1 MGPSQNGGVAQYR
14 AILMGINDDQFL
26 VGNVVPNFQT
36 NPCSLCW
43 YHTHQCLLQ
52 LKDHTSGSNH
62 VQSPPD
68 FGRPISL
75 KHLYVLMMTSCCFL
89 APVASVFANK
99 NVKLLCFW
107 VFFEWPHRESFMI
120 SWRKQ
125 WHQGFGPRR
134 HILRSGQTW
143 KRLHAAHELILG
155 RLIQLCWEA
164 QWPKNWPANSSN
176 EKHINISIA
185 QWVWSWS
192 WFPIWIHPQLLRPKA
207 WIQAARS
214 SSPSPSWAT
223 RQWAVGR
230 VLVASNMEILRQR
243 ISANPWNIGA
253 STSSKTLR
261 DRTTGNS
268 RDWTIE
274 YGYRLLLNMIIAY
287 KLCAAQ
293 GTAQLVMM
301 GPACLGTAGH
311 SRAQPGTAAQCF
323 CDEKTSLVLRA
334 MLEIMVQ
341 LKMIF
346 YRRKMTIEMTE
357 TNHGNICHGFSS
369 KREGWRLITPRLD
382 LFEQRSPSFQPS
394 EMILFFV

>member
-52 LKDHTSGSNH
+52 LKDHTSGPNH

-125 WHQGFGPRR
+125 WQQGFGPRR

-176 EKHINISIA
+176 EKTNL
-185 QWVWSWS
+185 
-192 WFPIWIHPQLLRPKA
+192 P
-207 WIQAARS
+207 
-214 SSPSPSWAT
+214 
-223 RQWAVGR
+223 
-230 VLVASNMEILRQR
+230 NC
-243 ISANPWNIGA
+243 
-253 STSSKTLR
+253 KT
-261 DRTTGNS
+261 
-268 RDWTIE
+268 
-274 YGYRLLLNMIIAY
+274 Y
-287 KLCAAQ
+287 
-293 GTAQLVMM
+293 
-301 GPACLGTAGH
+301 
-311 SRAQPGTAAQCF
+311 
-323 CDEKTSLVLRA
+323 
-334 MLEIMVQ
+334 
-341 LKMIF
+341 
-346 YRRKMTIEMTE
+346 
-357 TNHGNICHGFSS
+357 
-369 KREGWRLITPRLD
+369 
-382 LFEQRSPSFQPS
+382 
-394 EMILFFV
+394 